1 MNWLAKWRDGD
12 PGDGY
17 RVQVC
22 TNCGRMR
29 IELNGVCDK
38 CGWDQDGGNFASITR
53 MPAAPFGVIEVR
65 GTPTLP
71 REGKAQDTLA
81 EIFEPTIPM
90 SVEYFV
96 NERMG
101 AAIKQLDQEIVADFG
116 AAMRADFEGS
126 PSRTYD
132 GILRM
137 EESKYGVEAGGA
149 AGEDRRTVEAV
160 SKGDDGVES
169 GVVGVGEQKG
179 VEE

>member
-1 MNWLAKWRDGD
+1 MSRWKFS
-12 PGDGY
+12 
-17 RVQVC
+17 V
-22 TNCGRMR
+22 
-29 IELNGVCDK
+29 E
-38 CGWDQDGGNFASITR
+38 QDGMEVASGE
-53 MPAAPFGVIEVR
+53 APTEAESKREAGHYAMMYAQDGPVKVSVKEVR
-65 GTPTLP
+65 GTHTLP

-90 SVEYFV
+90 SVEYFL
-96 NERMG
+96 NERMS
-101 AAIKQLDQEIVADFG
+101 AMIKQLDQEIVADFR

-137 EESKYGVEAGGA
+137 EESKHGVEAGGA

-169 GVVGVGEQKG
+169 GAVGVGEKKG
-179 VEE
+179 VDG